1 MTALLISL
9 IVTLALLIVAVM
21 WATYLLH
28 KKIGIY
34 KEQQRKWAKEPCL
47 DSLEFALRMV
57 RKYSDKYHHEGEPQL
72 NLATYK
78 ISQYC
83 KQLRWRIERGLNPQE
98 YGQDKTGD

>member
-1 MTALLISL
+1 MKTLVLLI
-9 IVTLALLIVAVM
+9 IALALLIAAECAVAY
-21 WATYLLH
+21 WLH
-28 KKIGIY
+28 HKIGIY

-57 RKYSDKYHHEGEPQL
+57 RKYSDKYHPEGEPQL

>member
-9 IVTLALLIVAVM
+9 IITLALLIVAAM

-34 KEQQRKWAKEPCL
+34 KEQQRKWAKEPCI
-47 DSLEFALRMV
+47 DSLQYALRMT
-57 RKYSDKYHHEGEPQL
+57 RKYADKYHPDGEPQL

-78 ISQYC
+78 ISQYL
-83 KQLRWRIERGLNPQE
+83 KQYRYNEKNGKNIQHNEHSN
-98 YGQDKTGD
+98 D

>member
-1 MTALLISL
+1 MT
-9 IVTLALLIVAVM
+9 TLVLLIVALAVLIVAEC
-21 WATYLLH
+21 WVIYYLH

-57 RKYSDKYHHEGEPQL
+57 RKYSDKYHPEGEPQL